1 MNRTATYL
9 TFTFAFLASIGLS
22 QAAPKTTPAK
32 TVPTAYVQVLAS
44 VGPLQYLSGAVV
56 TVKNA
61 KGQVLGRRKTNIRG
75 STLFYL
81 PESKISHLP
90 LKFITSGGQLITQTG
105 DQLRGPR
112 FLGHLQGET
121 IDVSLSKHSITYLD
135 LLSTT
140 AFVMRTGVNSYSY
153 STQMVRDAF
162 NIAKGYPKYGV
173 RFKNNYID
181 WALLKSA
188 MKRNGGHDNYV
199 RKLASQIKSGKK
211 ITELTPSTHTAD
223 NKQSTSPRISD
234 SVSAQSTSSS
244 TYPVCNAALP
254 SNTAGSSSTELIEDF
269 GSIAISSLLKV
280 AGAPS
285 AAASGIAG
293 MLLTG
298 GASGSAADNTALQDV
313 DEQLVCI
320 SQQLS
325 YLSSV
330 INTVSLEVITTEGTT
345 CQSAAQTD
353 YENYSTL
360 VSNAQPSSSGSNPP
374 VLTSAPANEQLTSNN
389 NNLMLYVTP
398 TESPNW
404 LTNYACG
411 DTINNMLFVATTG
424 TNSAWQQLNINY
436 QNDYAWYTQLQ
447 SQQLQQY
454 LSYWGTLAYYEW
466 VVNNEYYNYNDD
478 TTDAMALAGNVPG
491 SSSVCLANTTGANYC
506 YYQNNIANAFPSDLF
521 SDEIGLYQN
530 GYGINAFPA
539 GLAMTDNGSGSA
551 LGQLGLTAG
560 WIYSNS
566 SNFPQYWS
574 ADAAATGSPP
584 PVNPSGSP
592 SDVAYS
598 NNAYGGATNAAYAYF
613 NAQGINS
620 SGQSSAVEQFS
631 NPQALRTFQPVS
643 SDVSALQKPQQSGGL
658 TAISFFLSAINATP
672 GTGQPAFPIASD
684 WGALSAS
691 NDSVGFYTADNVT
704 KITVGSTGQD
714 TCDSGLDEETETNF
728 TAYNTIGQYTY
739 SHTGCSKQGPGS
751 TPVFGALLGR
761 TWWSGVTKTT
771 TYTPPTPIV
780 EAGQP
785 TNLSATTTNPGEI
798 TLTFSAPTSTGG
810 STITSYTANCS
821 NAPITNS
828 NVGNGV
834 CEYSPGGTSITGTA
848 SNSPITLSGFTTSNQ
863 PYTCIV
869 VAETLAPGTC
879 SYVTATPLAA
889 VPPAAPTNISITSI
903 STSTQ
908 ANVSIAFSPPSN
920 TGGSAISGYLATC
933 TSTGNP
939 STTGSATA
947 SPVVVANLIVG
958 ATYICSVQAK
968 NVIGTGAA
976 SATTS
981 TSGGVA
987 PSAPTLISPAYV
999 YQYNYEGVS
1008 NAYFALTYSLPSNPG
1023 SSGSVDNYLA
1033 TCTNT
1038 SGVSYTGYQGDGNP
1052 NNNGT
1057 NPPTS
1062 SFAIVIPGTI
1072 DLTLPYSCSVQA
1084 INTFGLGTPSNVL
1097 TATIYD

>member
-1 MNRTATYL
+1 MRRTGTYL

-121 IDVSLSKHSITYLD
+121 SDVSLSKHSITYLD

-162 NIAKGYPKYGV
+162 NIAKGYPKYGA

-298 GASGSAADNTALQDV
+298 GASGSAAETAALQAV

-325 YLSSV
+325 YLSTV
-330 INTVSLEVITTEGTT
+330 IETVSLEVITTEGTT
-345 CQSAAQTD
+345 CQSAAGTD
-353 YENYSTL
+353 YENYSSL
-360 VSNAQPSSSGSNPP
+360 VSNAQPSNSGTNPP
-374 VLTSAPANEQLTSNN
+374 ALTSAPASEQLTSNN
-389 NNLMLYVTP
+389 QSLMQYVTP
-398 TESPNW
+398 TDSPNW
-404 LTNYACG
+404 ATNAYCG
-411 DTINNMLFVATTG
+411 GIINSMLFVATTG

-436 QNDYAWYTQLQ
+436 QNTYAWYTQLQ

-466 VVNNEYYNYNDD
+466 VVNNEYYNYNGD
-478 TTDAMALAGNVPG
+478 TEDAMALAGNVPG
-491 SSSVCLANTTGANYC
+491 SSSLCLANTTGANYC

-530 GYGINAFPA
+530 GYGINAFP
-539 GLAMTDNGSGSA
+539 GMPTNLNGYA
-551 LGQLGLTAG
+551 TVVNQLGLTAG
-560 WIYSNS
+560 WIYNNS
-566 SNFPQYWS
+566 PWS
-574 ADAAATGSPP
+574 A
-584 PVNPSGSP
+584 
-592 SDVAYS
+592 
-598 NNAYGGATNAAYAYF
+598 GGATNAAYAYF
-613 NAQGINS
+613 NAQRINS

-643 SDVSALQKPQQSGGL
+643 SDVSALQKPQTSGGL

-672 GTGQPAFPIASD
+672 GTGQPAFPLASD

-691 NDSVGFYTADNVT
+691 NDSVGFFTSDNET
-704 KITVGSTGQD
+704 ETSAGSIGQD
-714 TCDSGLDEETETNF
+714 LCNGGLNTETQTNF
-728 TAYNTIGQYTY
+728 TANNTIGQYTY

-751 TPVFGALLGR
+751 TPVFGSLLGR
-761 TWWSGVTKTT
+761 TWWSGVTQAT

-785 TNLSATTTNPGEI
+785 TNLSATTINPGEI

-810 STITSYTANCS
+810 SPITSYTANCS
-821 NAPITNS
+821 TAPITNS

-848 SNSPITLSGFTTSNQ
+848 INSPITLSGFSTTNQ
-863 PYTCIV
+863 SYTCIV
-869 VAETLAPGTC
+869 VAETVAPGTC
-879 SYVTATPLAA
+879 SYATATPSPA

-908 ANVSIAFSPPSN
+908 AKVSIAFSPGN

-939 STTGSATA
+939 SITGSATA

-958 ATYICSVQAK
+958 ATYICSVQA
-968 NVIGTGAA
+968 NNGTGTSVA
-976 SATTS
+976 SATT
-981 TSGGVA
+981 TTLGGLA
-987 PSAPTLISPAYV
+987 PSAPTLISQVTANV
-999 YQYNYEGVS
+999 GWS
-1008 NAYFALTYSLPSNPG
+1008 YFFKLTYSAPSNPG
-1023 SSGSVDNYLA
+1023 SSDSVDNYLA

-1038 SGVSYTGYQGDGNP
+1038 SGASSAGYQGDGNP

-1062 SFAIVIPGTI
+1062 SLDIFPEYFTDV
-1072 DLTLPYSCSVQA
+1072 YSCSVQA

-1097 TATIYD
+1097 TNTFD